1 MLVRI
6 NNELKLDNG
15 AIAKYFIVGMASI
28 EDSTLSIVVDG
39 FINKDYF
46 ENKAMTKHKLLAK
59 HREYVKEY
67 DELNSKEVMT
77 EELRLALCESQEKI
91 NTNADLINTTDD
103 YSTFVIFSKEYKFKV
118 NETKMNESFE
128 NFVISELN
136 KTEEFKN
143 ATLDTEESE
152 DNNG

>member
-15 AIAKYFIVGMASI
+15 AIAKYFVIGMASI
-28 EDSTLSIVVDG
+28 EDDILSVVVDG
-39 FINKDYF
+39 FINKIYF
-46 ENKAMTKHKLLAK
+46 EKAMTKHRLSAK
-59 HREYVKEY
+59 HRELVREY
-67 DELNSKEVMT
+67 DDLMSKDEMT

-91 NTNADLINTTDD
+91 NANADLINATDD
-103 YSTFVIFSKEYKFKV
+103 YNTFVIFSKEYKIKV

-143 ATLDTEESE
+143 ATLDIEESE

>member
-15 AIAKYFIVGMASI
+15 AIAKYFVVGMASI
-28 EDSTLSIVVDG
+28 EDNTLSIVVDG

-59 HREYVKEY
+59 HRELVKEY
-67 DELNSKEVMT
+67 DSLMAKDEMT

-91 NTNADLINTTDD
+91 NTNADLINATDD

-118 NETKMNESFE
+118 NETKMTESFE

-143 ATLDTEESE
+143 AILDTEESE